1 MSVPSLRLPEE
12 NGEVARVKKRRR
24 VLEKYFAQGTTHA
37 DFSELF
43 SLNFPPELAGQKNC
57 ENLIGSVSIPVGL
70 AGPLKI
76 LSKSLKEEVM
86 VPLATTEGALVAS
99 YNRGCKVITQC
110 GGAKVFVRKVGITR
124 APVFSCKDGAAAR
137 ELVVWLKKN
146 KQKLSSVTESTSNH
160 LQLLDFS
167 TWIRGKYVYV
177 RFVFDADQAMGMN
190 MASIALQHL
199 WDSYMSKLAAIKKW
213 QVQLVSLSSN
223 VCADKKDSAINQ
235 LLGRGYEVQ
244 AEIVVPRKK
253 LIELL
258 HVEPEAFFHTHV
270 VKNLHGSNVAGSFS
284 QNMHFANGLMAM
296 FLATGQ
302 DPAHV
307 VEASQGNTIVEV
319 TKEGLYVAAVLPAL
333 NLGTVGGGTWLPA
346 QTQARKL
353 IRLGK
358 NVSSE
363 QLAAVMGA
371 AVLAGEISGLAALTD
386 HSLAPAHKRLAR
398 SRAARTSR

>member
-1 MSVPSLRLPEE
+1 MSVPSLRLPAEKNE
-12 NGEVARVKKRRR
+12 SARIKKRRE
-24 VLEKYFAQGTTHA
+24 VLLNHVSKGVSEK
-37 DFSELF
+37 DFQELF
-43 SLNFPPELAGQKNC
+43 SMNFPADLAGQKNC
-57 ENLIGSVSIPVGL
+57 ENLIGSVSIPVGI
-70 AGPLKI
+70 AGPVKI
-76 LSKSLKEEVM
+76 ISKVLSEEVM
-86 VPLATTEGALVAS
+86 VPMATTEGALVAS
-99 YNRGCKVITQC
+99 YNRGCKVITHS
-110 GGAKVFVRKVGITR
+110 GGAKVFVKKIGITR
-124 APVFSCKDGAAAR
+124 APVFSCIDGLVAR
-137 ELVVWLKKN
+137 EFEKWLHKN
-146 KQKLSSVTESTSNH
+146 KRVLAKITESTSRH
-160 LQLLDFS
+160 LQLLDFKI
-167 TWIRGKYVYV
+167 WIRGKYVYV

-199 WDSYMSKLAAIKKW
+199 WDTHLSKLAALKKW
-213 QVQLVSLSSN
+213 GVQLVSLSSN
-223 VCADKKDSAINQ
+223 VCADKKDSAMNQ

-244 AEIVVPRKK
+244 AEIVIPRKQLK
-253 LIELL
+253 ELL

-270 VKNLHGSNVAGSFS
+270 VKNLYGSNLAGSLS
-284 QNMHFANGLMAM
+284 QNMHFANGLMAL

-319 TKEGLYVAAVLPAL
+319 TKEELYVAAVLPAL

-353 IRLGK
+353 MRLGK

-398 SRAARTSR
+398 TRK

>member
-1 MSVPSLRLPEE
+1 MSVPNLRLPAEK
-12 NGEVARVKKRRR
+12 GELARVEKRRE
-24 VLEKYFAQGTTHA
+24 VLEKHFVKGTTVA
-37 DFSELF
+37 DFPELF
-43 SLNFPPELAGQKNC
+43 SMNFPAELAGQKNC
-57 ENLIGSVSIPVGL
+57 ENLIGSVGISVGV
-70 AGPLKI
+70 AGPVRI
-76 LSKSLKEEVM
+76 ISKVLNEEVM
-86 VPLATTEGALVAS
+86 VPMATTEGALVAS
-99 YNRGCKVITQC
+99 YNRGCKVITQS
-110 GGAKVFVRKVGITR
+110 GGAAVFVRKIGITR
-124 APVFSCKDGAAAR
+124 APVFSCKDGVSAR
-137 ELVVWLKKN
+137 EFEKWLYKN
-146 KQKLSSVTESTSNH
+146 KSKVAKITESTSRH
-160 LQLLDFS
+160 LRLLDFKV
-167 TWIRGKYVYV
+167 WIRGKYVYV

-199 WDSYMSKLAAIKKW
+199 WDTHLSKLTALKKW
-213 QVQLVSLSSN
+213 GVQLVSLSSN
-223 VCADKKDSAINQ
+223 VCADKKDSAMNQ

-244 AEIVVPRKK
+244 AEVVIPRKK
-253 LIELL
+253 LKELL

-270 VKNLHGSNVAGSFS
+270 VKNLHGSNLAGSMS
-284 QNMHFANGLMAM
+284 QNMHFANGLMAL

-307 VEASQGNTIVEV
+307 VEASQGSTIVEV

-346 QTQARKL
+346 QSQARKL

-386 HSLAPAHKRLAR
+386 HTLAPAHKRLAR
-398 SRAARTSR
+398 TRK